1 MAAEI
6 AALAGKA
13 TPIEEAVSAYARPS
27 LTTALA
33 LDDPRRIELPR
44 RAAHVTRDM
53 IPPDAVAHRLY
64 VSPMFKRF
72 AAACAGQ
79 SRVFEYADPL
89 AGLVATVLPPTG
101 TLPWHYD
108 TNEFVLTIMVQA
120 PEEGGRFE
128 YVPALRRPGDENL
141 PGLARVLE
149 GRAEDE
155 IRGADLVPGDLQIFR
170 GRYTLH
176 RVTPV
181 KGRSSRIVVVFS
193 YADRPGVIG
202 PVDRTRAVSGRVT
215 EAHLVAEEFARTPG
229 DGLIF

>member
-1 MAAEI
+1 MPTVFADPESGLLDDLVRLDRYRLARPEAPAYEAVTARCRATLEREGCVRLRGFLRAGALRGMAAEI

-170 GRYTLH
+170 
-176 RVTPV
+176 
-181 KGRSSRIVVVFS
+181 
-193 YADRPGVIG
+193 
-202 PVDRTRAVSGRVT
+202 
-215 EAHLVAEEFARTPG
+215 
-229 DGLIF
+229 